1 MNQKIKTKKSAQK
14 RFKVSATGKI
24 SHNRIGKRH
33 LLGKKSANPMRAK
46 KASKLVNKRDVK
58 AIKEL
63 LVL

>member
-1 MNQKIKTKKSAQK
+1 VNQKIKTKKSAQK

-24 SHNRIGKRH
+24 SHYRTGKRH
-33 LLGKKSANPMRAK
+33 LLGKKQANEMRSK

-58 AIKEL
+58 AIEEL